1 MYRRLLAAA
10 AAAIGA
16 LMPLHAYADNYP
28 SKPISLVVGFA
39 AGGGSDV
46 LTRAFAKYL
55 NAEIGVPVVVENRP
69 GADSL
74 LASQAIK
81 NAKPDGYTIYLA
93 TSTHAVNPSLFS
105 EAKFKVRDD
114 VTPIS
119 MIGEAPVAIAIAPML
134 PTRTLQEF
142 IDYAKAHDG
151 QLNYGTSASN
161 TYLETAYMLRAAG
174 LNMQRIPYKGAAPAS
189 VALMSGEIHLLLST
203 VGHLAPLV
211 QSGKVRA
218 LAVTSAGR
226 STLMPDLPTT
236 REAGMPDFMPNLS
249 TANDAGL
256 PNVTSSI
263 WYALLAPPGV
273 PADVVTRL
281 NQSTQ
286 AVLRNPEFMSQM
298 VTMGVELRSSS
309 PEGLGKFLEVEEAKW
324 QKIVDD
330 IGARQ

>member
-1 MYRRLLAAA
+1 
-10 AAAIGA
+10 
-16 LMPLHAYADNYP
+16 
-28 SKPISLVVGFA
+28 
-39 AGGGSDV
+39 
-46 LTRAFAKYL
+46 
-55 NAEIGVPVVVENRP
+55 
-69 GADSL
+69 
-74 LASQAIK
+74 
-81 NAKPDGYTIYLA
+81 
-93 TSTHAVNPSLFS
+93 
-105 EAKFKVRDD
+105 
-114 VTPIS
+114 
-119 MIGEAPVAIAIAPML
+119 
-134 PTRTLQEF
+134 
-142 IDYAKAHDG
+142 
-151 QLNYGTSASN
+151 
-161 TYLETAYMLRAAG
+161 MLRAAG
-174 LNMQRIPYKGAAPAS
+174 LDMQRIPYKGAAPAS
-189 VALMSGEIHLLLST
+189 VALMSGEIQLLLST

-263 WYALLAPPGV
+263 WYALLALPGV

-298 VTMGVELRSSS
+298 VTMGVELRPSS
-309 PEGLGKFLEVEEAKW
+309 PEGLGQFLEAEEAKW

>member
-1 MYRRLLAAA
+1 
-10 AAAIGA
+10 
-16 LMPLHAYADNYP
+16 
-28 SKPISLVVGFA
+28 
-39 AGGGSDV
+39 
-46 LTRAFAKYL
+46 
-55 NAEIGVPVVVENRP
+55 
-69 GADSL
+69 
-74 LASQAIK
+74 
-81 NAKPDGYTIYLA
+81 
-93 TSTHAVNPSLFS
+93 
-105 EAKFKVRDD
+105 
-114 VTPIS
+114 
-119 MIGEAPVAIAIAPML
+119 
-134 PTRTLQEF
+134 
-142 IDYAKAHDG
+142 
-151 QLNYGTSASN
+151 
-161 TYLETAYMLRAAG
+161 MLRAAG
-174 LNMQRIPYKGAAPAS
+174 LDMQRIPYKGAAPAS
-189 VALMSGEIHLLLST
+189 VALMSGEIQLLLST

-273 PADVVTRL
+273 PADMVTRL

-298 VTMGVELRSSS
+298 VTMGVELRPSS
-309 PEGLGKFLEVEEAKW
+309 PEGLGQFLEAEEAKW